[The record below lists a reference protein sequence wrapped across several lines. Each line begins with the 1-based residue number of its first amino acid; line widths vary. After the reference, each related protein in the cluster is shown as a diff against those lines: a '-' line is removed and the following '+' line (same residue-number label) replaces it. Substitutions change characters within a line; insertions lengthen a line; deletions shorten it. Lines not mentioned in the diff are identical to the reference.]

1 MSFAPWT
8 PHWRSGRLS
17 RETLACP
24 SCESP
29 GHRTVLENCRDLVC
43 RCPGEWRLA
52 ECTKCRL
59 VYTAPVMDQDTL
71 LTYYPADYGPYN
83 PSGGSR
89 ANRLLT
95 IVRWILMSPYRLRFG
110 SPDFSEL
117 PFQGGRLLDV
127 GCGSGMFL
135 RQAGRLGWRCWGID
149 FNAATVEKARA
160 NAPEATLSAGT
171 LGDVATTP
179 AFDLINMTHVL
190 EHLARPR
197 QALRQCLER
206 LAPGG
211 KLRLGVPNIGSI
223 EAKVFGRYW
232 IGLDVPR
239 HVVHFRPSVLAR
251 LLEETGFV
259 DVEQRPAMLASSISE
274 SLMLALPGALRYRL
288 LGSRWARGIYLSMI
302 FPASLS
308 YAVGNAGAIEV
319 TARRP

>member
-1 MSFAPWT
+1 M
-8 PHWRSGRLS
+8 
-17 RETLACP
+17 ETLACP

-59 VYTAPVMDQDTL
+59 VYTVPVMDQDTL
-71 LTYYPADYGPYN
+71 LTYYPLDYGPYN

-89 ANRLLT
+89 ANRLLA
-95 IVRWILMSPYRLRFG
+95 IVRWMLMSPYRLRFG
-110 SPDFSEL
+110 SPDFSDL
-117 PFQGGRLLDV
+117 PFHGGRLLDV

-171 LGDVATTP
+171 LDDVATTP

-197 QALRQCLER
+197 QVLRQCLER

-259 DVEQRPAMLASSISE
+259 DVELRPAMLASSISE
-274 SLMLALPGALRYRL
+274 SLMLTLPGALRYRL

-302 FPASLS
+302 FPASMS

>member
-1 MSFAPWT
+1 MY
-8 PHWRSGRLS
+8 
-17 RETLACP
+17 
-24 SCESP
+24 
-29 GHRTVLENCRDLVC
+29 TV
-43 RCPGEWRLA
+43 PA
-52 ECTKCRL
+52 
-59 VYTAPVMDQDTL
+59 MDQDTL
-71 LTYYPADYGPYN
+71 LSYYPPDYGPYD
-83 PSGGSR
+83 PTVSSR
-89 ANRLLT
+89 ANQWLS
-95 IVRWILMSPYRLRFG
+95 IMRWILMAPYRLRFG
-110 SPDFSEL
+110 SPDFSDV

-149 FNAATVEKARA
+149 FNAAVVERARA
-160 NAPEATLSAGT
+160 NAPEATLSVGT
-171 LGDVATTP
+171 LDDVATTP

-211 KLRLGVPNIGSI
+211 TLRLGVPNIGSI
-223 EAKVFGRYW
+223 EAKIFGRYW

-239 HVVHFRPSVLAR
+239 HVVHFRPSVLAH

-259 DVEQRPAMLASSISE
+259 DVEQRPAMFASSMSE
-274 SLMLALPGALRYRL
+274 SLILALPSALRYRL
-288 LGSRWARGIYLSMI
+288 LGSRWARGVYLSMI

-319 TARRP
+319 RARRP